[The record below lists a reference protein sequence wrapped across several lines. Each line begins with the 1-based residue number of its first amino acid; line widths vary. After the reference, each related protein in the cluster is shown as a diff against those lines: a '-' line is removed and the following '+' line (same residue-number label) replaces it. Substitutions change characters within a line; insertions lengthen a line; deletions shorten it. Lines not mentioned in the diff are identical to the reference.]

1 VIEGKGWFGPVMR
14 GTARALVLTGTT
26 LALACGAIAEPLTPP
41 QTSNGSPPKSVGRIS
56 IEAARVPLNPQ
67 DPAATTLGEF
77 RYAGGL
83 ALTSPRTTL
92 LHELSDIVITGQDRF
107 AAVGDEGIFLEA
119 RFVLDGAGQLIG
131 VTDASI
137 SRLLDQNGRPLV
149 APNADAEGLTLLPT
163 GDRLVSFETHH
174 RIWLYP
180 RNGGRP
186 QDVSSPGVPLESNA
200 GMEALTAQPD
210 VADDAYL
217 VGIEESGETWSCR
230 VRSPCVKGLTVDKP
244 AEFGLVA
251 MHHLPDGMTAYLL
264 RAYDP
269 VRMNRITLKILRGTT
284 LIARMDLAPPMTVD
298 NFEGMTS
305 VPGPDGRRRF
315 YLISDDNNRA
325 TQRTLLLA
333 FDWQPR

>member
-1 VIEGKGWFGPVMR
+1 MR
-14 GTARALVLTGTT
+14 GAARALVLKGTT
-26 LALACGAIAEPLTPP
+26 LILACGAIASCGRTTAEPLTPP
-41 QTSNGSPPKSVGRIS
+41 QTSGPPESVGRIS
-56 IEAARVPLNPQ
+56 IEAAQVPLNPQ
-67 DPAATTLGEF
+67 DPAARTLGQF

-83 ALTSPRTTL
+83 VLTSTQTAR
-92 LHELSDIVITGQDRF
+92 LHELSDIVMTGQDRF

-119 RFVLDGAGQLIG
+119 RLVLDSAGQLVS

-137 SRLLDQNGRPLV
+137 SPLVDQNGRPLV

-163 GDRLVSFETHH
+163 GDRLVSFETRH

-186 QDVSSPGVPLESNA
+186 HEVPSPAVPFESNA
-200 GMEALTAQPD
+200 GMEALTALPD

-217 VGIEESGETWSCR
+217 VGIEQSGETWTCR
-230 VRSPCVKGLTVDKP
+230 VRSPCVKGVTVDKP

-251 MHHLPDGMTAYLL
+251 LHQLPEGMTAYLL

-269 VRMNRITLKILRGTT
+269 VRMNRITLQILRGTA
-284 LIARMDLAPPMTVD
+284 LIARMDLAPPMMVD

-325 TQRTLLLA
+325 TQRTLLFA

>member
-1 VIEGKGWFGPVMR
+1 MR
-14 GTARALVLTGTT
+14 GTARGLVLTGTT
-26 LALACGAIAEPLTPP
+26 LALACGAIASCGRTTAEPLTMP
-41 QTSNGSPPKSVGRIS
+41 QASDGSPPASFGRIS
-56 IEAARVPLNPQ
+56 IDAAPVPLNPQ

-83 ALTSPRTTL
+83 FLTSTQTER
-92 LHELSDIVITGQDRF
+92 LHELSDIVMIGQDRF
-107 AAVGDEGIFLEA
+107 AAVGDEGILLEA
-119 RFVLDGAGQLIG
+119 QLVLDAAGQLVGI
-131 VTDASI
+131 TDASI
-137 SRLLDQNGRPLV
+137 SPLIDQNGAALV

-163 GDRLVSFETHH
+163 GDRLVSFETRH

-186 QDVSSPGVPLESNA
+186 RDVPSPAGPFESNA
-200 GMEALTAQPD
+200 GMEALTAQPE
-210 VADDAYL
+210 VGDDAYL

-230 VRSPCVKGLTVDKP
+230 VRSPCVKGPTVDKP
-244 AEFGLVA
+244 PEFGLVA
-251 MHHLPDGMTAYLL
+251 LHQLPDGMTAYLL

-269 VRMNRITLKILRGTT
+269 VRMNRITLKILRGST
-284 LIARMDLAPPMTVD
+284 LVARMDLAPPMMVD

-305 VPGPDGRRRF
+305 VLRPDGSRRF

-325 TQRTLLLA
+325 TQRTLLFA

>member
-1 VIEGKGWFGPVMR
+1 MSGMAR
-14 GTARALVLTGTT
+14 GLVLTGTAF
-26 LALACGAIAEPLTPP
+26 ALACGAIAEPLTPP
-41 QTSNGSPPKSVGRIS
+41 QASNGSPPVSVGGIS
-56 IEAARVPLNPQ
+56 IDATSVPLNPQ

-83 ALTSPRTTL
+83 VLTSAQTAR
-92 LHELSDIVITGQDRF
+92 LHELSDIVMTGQDRF
-107 AAVGDEGIFLEA
+107 AAVGDEGIYLEA
-119 RFVLDGAGQLIG
+119 RLVLDTAGQLVG

-137 SRLLDQNGRPLV
+137 SPLVDQNGKPLV
-149 APNADAEGLTLLPT
+149 APDADAEGLTLLPT
-163 GDRLVSFETHH
+163 GDRLVSFETRH

-180 RNGGRP
+180 RDGGRP
-186 QDVSSPGVPLESNA
+186 QAVPSPAIPLESNA
-200 GMEALTAQPD
+200 GMEALTVQPE
-210 VADDAYL
+210 VGDDAYL

-230 VRSPCVKGLTVDKP
+230 VRSACVKGLTVDKP
-244 AEFGLVA
+244 PEFGLVA
-251 MHHLPDGMTAYLL
+251 LHHLPDGMTAYLL

-284 LIARMDLAPPMTVD
+284 LVARMDLAPPMMVD

-305 VPGPDGRRRF
+305 VLRADGSRRF

-325 TQRTLLLA
+325 TQRTLLFA